1 MPIRHAV
8 RFETPTGYECPLQ
21 TVANPNFRT
30 CDRRFRP
37 MNRPQPVPEPRPAPP
52 TPKPPTPRPAPPTP
66 RPAPPTPKPP
76 TPAPPTP
83 KPPTPKPP
91 TPKPPQPPQPKPQ
104 PKTEKKRSAA
114 PSTPKY
120 ISDQQRALY
129 NDRIKAFTK
138 HPNTTANDID
148 AAAMSQTTYIK
159 DVRAQ
164 NEYINEISSLGERGW
179 RLDTDPQTTN
189 EYMKTFINENG
200 DVAVAYRGTQTW
212 VGQDGRAN
220 VANTVQLTKARQLIK
235 DKLNVDLR
243 TKKAQI
249 VKDTNDYIKSK
260 YGDRVKLTTGHSQG
274 AHDSTQAKR
283 TFFKKAQS
291 VVFQPA
297 PGGEV
302 QTHEGKMFT
311 TPHDIVSAK
320 GKIKSY
326 ILDDTYMMNTVKSTD
341 PSLINKLTVGHMLD
355 NMAPPAPLENATTE
369 IEMQPLER
377 AAVTEPLPKAQPT
390 VASEAP
396 GRSVGSTLK
405 NYGKAAIAG
414 VVPGVVV
421 GAAVD
426 QIMPDSNDHL
436 KMAAT
441 AAGTSAVMTSTTL
454 MGAAAAPMASTL
466 LPLYASYEA
475 ANLAGSAVNSAL
487 PDTLTPVDRGT
498 ITGATSGAVGGLT
511 LGTATIGQN
520 LAGQAISQGYTAALT
535 APAGYTALATTEGV
549 EMSALGA
556 AVAEESLAAAAIT
569 EGVELTTLGAAA
581 ATAVAAEEATIGSA
595 VAAGAAAGGLG
606 LAELGPLALGG
617 AALGAGI
624 GLATALINQPKET
637 KYIYALDPGYNEAK
651 DTVIGRDG
659 VVQELVRDLPL
670 DASDDEYHDT
680 LVAIQARI
688 DELDLGY
695 QYKATLRQVP
705 DNRDFIKVGSTDSDD
720 YNPASMKYHPD
731 YNVMLDGDYS
741 KIEAIMAQRSAAVDQ
756 HYADVR
762 YQQSIL
768 TLNDLLDQEAANY
781 TMRDRSE
788 IARQQ
793 MRDELQDY
801 KDQRADGTLP
811 DHLEAVFQAR
821 ETPTAEPKPPQASQ
835 MSPTA
840 QQS

>member
-1 MPIRHAV
+1 
-8 RFETPTGYECPLQ
+8 
-21 TVANPNFRT
+21 
-30 CDRRFRP
+30 
-37 MNRPQPVPEPRPAPP
+37 
-52 TPKPPTPRPAPPTP
+52 
-66 RPAPPTPKPP
+66 
-76 TPAPPTP
+76 
-83 KPPTPKPP
+83 
-91 TPKPPQPPQPKPQ
+91 
-104 PKTEKKRSAA
+104 
-114 PSTPKY
+114 
-120 ISDQQRALY
+120 
-129 NDRIKAFTK
+129 
-138 HPNTTANDID
+138 
-148 AAAMSQTTYIK
+148 MSQTTYIK
-159 DVRAQ
+159 DPNAQ
-164 NEYINEISSLGERGW
+164 REYINDISSLGERGW
-179 RLDTDPQTTN
+179 RLDTDPKTSN

-235 DKLNVDLR
+235 DKLDVDLR

-249 VKDTNDYIKSK
+249 LKETNDYIKNK

-311 TPHDIVSAK
+311 TPHDVVSAK

-414 VVPGVVV
+414 VVPGMVV

-454 MGAAAAPMASTL
+454 MGAAAAPMAATL
-466 LPLYASYEA
+466 LPLYASYET
-475 ANLAGSAVNSAL
+475 ANLVGSAVDSAL
-487 PDTLTPVDRGT
+487 PDTLTSVDRGT
-498 ITGATSGAVGGLT
+498 ITGASSGAVGGLT

-520 LAGQAISQGYTAALT
+520 LAGQAISQGYTALT
-535 APAGYTALATTEGV
+535 APAGYMALATTEGV

-556 AVAEESLAAAAIT
+556 AVAEESLAAVAAT
-569 EGVELTTLGAAA
+569 EGVELATLGAAA
-581 ATAVAAEEATIGSA
+581 TTAVAAEEATIGGA
-595 VAAGAAAGGLG
+595 VAAGAAAGGIG

-617 AALGAGI
+617 AVLGAGI
-624 GLATALINQPKET
+624 GLATALINQPKQQ
-637 KYIYALDPGYNEAK
+637 KMVYALNPGTRQAA
-651 DTVIGRDG
+651 DRVIGRG
-659 VVQELVRDLPL
+659 EVIQELVSDLSL
-670 DASDDEYHDT
+670 DADDEEYHST

-688 DELDLGY
+688 DEMDLGDYDY
-695 QYKATLRQVP
+695 QASLRQ
-705 DNRDFIKVGSTDSDD
+705 
-720 YNPASMKYHPD
+720 
-731 YNVMLDGDYS
+731 
-741 KIEAIMAQRSAAVDQ
+741 
-756 HYADVR
+756 
-762 YQQSIL
+762 
-768 TLNDLLDQEAANY
+768 
-781 TMRDRSE
+781 
-788 IARQQ
+788 
-793 MRDELQDY
+793 
-801 KDQRADGTLP
+801 
-811 DHLEAVFQAR
+811 
-821 ETPTAEPKPPQASQ
+821 
-835 MSPTA
+835 
-840 QQS
+840 